1 MILLKNKLSSSKIIA
16 TLLVIFAI
24 YILGCGNAFA
34 IGITQSTEAINI
46 ITSLDGDKI
55 RFEMHFDGVSDA
67 LEIKDDSGIQ
77 LDNYDYSN
85 SFESFDYGAAGFSL
99 ESTNSNLI
107 SHILSDSSTLH
118 TLTFPANSIGDSV
131 TTNASP
137 ITIEFY
143 APARI
148 SSLDVTTLDSLKFDV
163 NVTTEAGTIVAAV
176 ANRGDF
182 ESIYFTESDYF
193 NISPYFL
200 SSGMLS
206 EASGE
211 ILAFTN
217 TFNAVNANNTL
228 GDAICD
234 KPYTMIFYTELPAT
248 SGNNYGS
255 KLFTGFVRDAMCYS
269 SGTNGPIIDLTT
281 GINTYQLNENDI
293 NGYNGY
299 IIIPFDD
306 TIACN
311 ITDYSGDDML
321 PYGIDFE
328 VVNQM
333 NEATNLKSSELN
345 FDAEIFDDK
354 LIVKI
359 KDEVLVDSKIISL
372 SIPAGTLKN
381 TSGYGNQAIDVLSN
395 FILADFSLVHEQF
408 VSGSLQQTIGN
419 INNVVSAMLNDT
431 GVWFNTYIA
440 SADFDASYLMDMTA
454 PTEDTD
460 TQITSPYTS
469 EFIPVTSSNTKF
481 TTTLANLAP
490 ETDYWWVTSTE
501 LSTFNSTYDVREGRI
516 YHFTTLAAPS
526 AMEMQSLD
534 YCTGDTS
541 AVAGDDSVY
550 VTFSQSLTSI
560 GGPSDYTL
568 YIDYNSDGTLDTTI
582 DPSDYSVIQDLQS
595 GMTDNQ
601 VRIIFGSEME
611 TALDSVVG
619 ARLKVEVNNLSGLVP
634 NLDANGTKYL
644 YVDIPGR
651 SADAVTLTLVEPSA
665 SYPIFDFDA
674 GTLDYTVPLL
684 ASQYDSMTNNGT
696 LNADLVDTSAQAIT
710 SGYINGRFNVTIT
723 AEEGHIH
730 KTYTATVTNDDYLI
744 NSITIAGETMTPFF
758 PNKYDYDIV
767 LPFGTVDLPTVTGT
781 LDPDIVASTEI
792 VKTVTGDLSTSAT
805 VTLETINLELNSAMH
820 SYTLN
825 FTVGA
830 ADSTSLTN
838 AEYMTGDTSLLSDDS
853 ILISFA
859 NDLTNIG
866 SASDYQI
873 TFDTNFNG
881 TFDASGDYVMST
893 SDYSIEQING
903 YQVKVTLL
911 SGAESHLEGMGEL
924 LVKVQAIN
932 PNNIEPNIVNQ
943 DTAIFDAPSRNVKL
957 GDMSLETPF
966 GEIAA
971 DLIDHN
977 DNIVEFYV
985 PSFMYDSITTGGD
998 STFLGYPDD
1007 SALGD
1012 SVTFPS
1018 VTSES
1023 TLTISSSEAYV
1034 DKTYS
1039 IIIFSADDYL
1049 TDITI
1054 DGTSLDG
1061 FNTFHDTYTITLAEG
1076 AQAPSVTG
1084 ILDSNS
1090 SKSVLTTSTSES
1102 TSSGTSISY
1111 TIKVMDGDAIS
1122 RTYTVCVTIP
1132 KETTPTQFLSAEYD
1146 SGNTGLVNGD
1156 DTIILTFNNPIVCP
1170 GSVSDYVIT
1179 LDKNSDG
1186 TDEVIL
1192 PESDYNVTLGQNNEI
1207 IIKFQGDAES
1217 RVETLYNAQ
1226 YFINIVKPTNLT
1238 PAIEDTMVQTATM
1251 PGRSILAKSFKLMFG
1266 DHTIKIEDFDSAS
1279 SYFSIPLAKGDL
1291 DTAILNG
1298 SLTGETLD
1306 PAASMEIPSV
1316 LNRESQVTVTAAEG
1330 HIQKIYGVYL
1340 YEDSSF
1346 PIAIISNGSTL
1357 TNFSPYVSEYNVV
1370 LPYGTTTVPSVSL
1383 NLPSSEMS
1391 DYLSIDTTPSGSL
1404 ATVYTVTLK
1413 VLEENYE
1420 HPLHTYVVKYTVD
1433 PTAPS
1438 SGDSSSSSGSSSSD
1452 NDDDKTTSSST
1463 SSSSDI
1469 ADSISSITSGSL
1481 TTATLDT
1488 SSSGTTSG
1496 TSSSGE
1502 TTADQVA
1509 TIINKIQTPAAA
1521 KTVLQ
1526 QLPSTLSQL
1535 SQVKETLG
1543 SDIDKSSFDNSMSD
1557 LVQSTEKLVNLVN
1570 QPAQS
1575 KALVNNVLKPIGDYY
1590 KTVDPKSL
1598 ASKQLMNNTIKLS
1611 NTVIAQAGTVNA
1623 SWDNVKIET
1632 GGRVD
1637 LTPSTNQILEAAKN
1651 AAQTEAELEKQL
1663 ADNMD
1668 SGLQNAIVSTVTL
1681 KMPDSLKDAAKTSA
1695 GLNTQT
1701 MAALKD
1707 NNIEKVNLDLGPV
1720 SFGIDEKFIE
1730 AQQNTSVSFNVD
1742 KGNSLTNDDKE
1753 KLPKNTSPVGAPV
1766 LNLSASQNQQTN
1778 DAFSHPVKVSFSL
1791 DYFDYNP
1798 KDADELI
1805 ISRWNE
1811 EADTWE
1817 SVGGAYDPV
1826 TNSISVRR
1834 IHLSKYTVLKSE
1846 KNYSNIEDSWAKN
1859 EIAALRGKGIIED
1872 DELFT
1877 ASDNLTR
1884 EEFAGWV
1891 TKAYGIDTSNLEADF
1906 SDLDK
1911 DSPYY
1916 SAIAAAYEQGIISGK
1931 EDGTFDPKGEIT
1943 KEEMAV
1949 MIASAMN
1956 KYDYTVDTESFE
1968 LAQYEEDLPTWAVNS
1983 VETVVEN
1990 GAVDESFFGSAGAVT
2005 KEEAAAILYQVYR

>member
-1 MILLKNKLSSSKIIA
+1 MLLLKNKLSSSKIIA
-16 TLLVIFAI
+16 SLLMIFAI

-34 IGITQSTEAINI
+34 VNITQSTEPINI
-46 ITSLDGDKI
+46 ITSLDGENI
-55 RFEMHFDGVSDA
+55 RFEMHFNGVSDI
-67 LEIKDDSGIQ
+67 LEIKDGSGIK
-77 LDNYDYSN
+77 LDNYDYSD
-85 SFESFDYGAAGFSL
+85 SFNGFDYGAAGFSL
-99 ESTNSNLI
+99 ESSKSDLI
-107 SHILSDSSTLH
+107 YHILSDSSTLH

-143 APARI
+143 TPARI
-148 SSLDVTTLDSLKFDV
+148 SLIELTTLDNLKFDV
-163 NVTTEAGTIVAAV
+163 DVTTEAGTIVAAV

-200 SSGMLS
+200 STNMLS
-206 EASGE
+206 ESSGE

-217 TFNAVNANNTL
+217 TFNAVNGNNTL

-234 KPYTMIFYTELPAT
+234 KPYTIIFYTELPAT
-248 SGNNYGS
+248 GGNDYGS

-269 SGTNGPIIDLTT
+269 SGTNGPIIDLTK
-281 GINTYQLNENDI
+281 GINTYQLNENDAD
-293 NGYNGY
+293 GYNGY

-306 TIACN
+306 TISCN
-311 ITDYSGDDML
+311 ITDYSNEDML

-328 VVNQM
+328 VVDQIS
-333 NEATNLKSSELN
+333 EATNLKSSELN
-345 FDAEIFDDK
+345 FDAEIFDDQ
-354 LIVKI
+354 LLVKI
-359 KDEVLVDSKIISL
+359 NDAVITDSKTISL

-381 TSGYGNQAIDVLSN
+381 SSGYGNQAIDILSE
-395 FILADFSLVHEQF
+395 FDFVQSQF
-408 VSGSLQQTIGN
+408 VSDSLQQTIAS
-419 INNVVSAMLNDT
+419 INNIVSAMLTDT
-431 GVWFNTYIA
+431 GVWFNTYIN
-440 SADFDASYLMDMTA
+440 STDFEAYYLMNMSA
-454 PTEDTD
+454 PIEDTD
-460 TQITSPYTS
+460 TQISSPYTT
-469 EFIPVTSSNTKF
+469 EFIPVSSSNTKF
-481 TTTLANLAP
+481 TTTLANLTP

-501 LSTFNSTYDVREGRI
+501 PSTFNPAYNVRKGRI
-516 YHFTTLAAPS
+516 YHFTTPAAPS
-526 AMEMQSLD
+526 AMEMKSLN
-534 YCTGDTS
+534 YHTGNAS
-541 AVAGDDSVY
+541 SVAGDDSVY
-550 VTFSQSLTSI
+550 VTFSQSLSDI
-560 GGPSDYTL
+560 GSSSDYTL
-568 YIDYNSDGTLDTTI
+568 YIDYDSDGTLDTTI
-582 DPSDYSVIQDLQS
+582 DPSDYTVIQDLQS
-595 GMTDNQ
+595 SMTDNQ

-619 ARLKVEVNNLSGLVP
+619 AQLKVEVNNLTALVP
-634 NLDANGTKYL
+634 NLDANETRYL

-651 SADAVTLTLVEPSA
+651 SADAKLLALVDS
-665 SYPIFDFDA
+665 SIKYPIFDFEA
-674 GTLDYTVPLL
+674 GTLDYDVPVL
-684 ASQYDSMTNNGT
+684 ASQYQSIGENGA
-696 LNADLVDTSAQAIT
+696 LEAVLVDESLEPVIS
-710 SGYINGRFNVTIT
+710 SGNGRFDLTVF
-723 AEEGHIH
+723 AEEGHIQ
-730 KTYTATVTNDDYLI
+730 KTYTATIQRDDYLI
-744 NSITIAGETMTPFF
+744 NKITIAGETMTPFF

-781 LDPDIVASTEI
+781 LDSDIIASTEI
-792 VKTVTGDLSTSAT
+792 VKTVTGDLSSSAT
-805 VTLETINLELNSAMH
+805 VTLETKDMETNSIVH
-820 SYTLN
+820 TYTLT
-825 FTVGA
+825 FTLGA
-830 ADSTSLTN
+830 VENTSLTT
-838 AEYMTGDTSLLSDDS
+838 AEYMTGNTALISDDS

-866 SASDYQI
+866 STSDYQI

-881 TFDASGDYVMST
+881 TFDASGDYIMST
-893 SDYSIEQING
+893 SDYSIEQVNG
-903 YQVKVTLL
+903 HQVKVKLL
-911 SGAESHLEGMGEL
+911 SSAESHLEGMDKL

-932 PNNIEPNIVNQ
+932 PNNIEPHIVNQ

-957 GDMSLETPF
+957 GNISLDTPY

-971 DLIDHN
+971 NLINHN
-977 DNIVEFYV
+977 DNIVEFHV
-985 PSFMYDSITTGGD
+985 PSFMYDSIITGGD

-1007 SALGD
+1007 SSLE
-1012 SVTFPS
+1012 SLVTFPS

-1039 IIIFSADDYL
+1039 ISILSKDDFL
-1049 TDITI
+1049 NDITI
-1054 DGTSLDG
+1054 DGRSIDG

-1076 AQAPSVTG
+1076 AQAPTVTG

-1090 SKSVLTTSTSES
+1090 NKSVLTTSTSAS
-1102 TSSGTSISY
+1102 TSSGTSITY

-1146 SGNTGLVNGD
+1146 SGNTGLVNGND
-1156 DTIILTFNNPIVCP
+1156 SIILTFNNPIVCP
-1170 GSVSDYVIT
+1170 GAVSDYVIT

-1192 PESDYNVTLGQNNEI
+1192 PESDYDVTLGQNNEI
-1207 IIKFQGDAES
+1207 IIKFKNGAETK
-1217 RVETLYNAQ
+1217 VENLYNAQ
-1226 YFINIVKPTNLT
+1226 YFVNIVKPTNLT
-1238 PAIEDTMVQTATM
+1238 PAIEGTMVQTATM
-1251 PGRSILAKSFKLMFG
+1251 PGRSPLAKSFKFEYAG
-1266 DHTIKIEDFDSAS
+1266 NIIKIDDFDPIDNYISV
-1279 SYFSIPLAKGDL
+1279 PLKKGDL
-1291 DTAILNG
+1291 DTAVLKG
-1298 SLTGETLD
+1298 VLTGETLD
-1306 PAASMEIPSV
+1306 PNASMVIPSV
-1316 LNRESQVTVTAAEG
+1316 LSTESQVTVTAAEG
-1330 HIQKIYGVYL
+1330 HIQKTYSLSL
-1340 YEDSSF
+1340 YEDSSL
-1346 PIAIISNGSTL
+1346 PTAIISNGSAL
-1357 TNFSPYVSEYNVV
+1357 TSFSPYVTEYNVV
-1370 LPYGTTTVPSVSL
+1370 LPYGTTAVPSVSL
-1383 NLPSSEMS
+1383 SLPNSEMS
-1391 DYLSIDTTPSGSL
+1391 HYFSIDTTTSGSL

-1413 VLEENYE
+1413 VLEENYDK
-1420 HPLHTYVVKYTVD
+1420 PLHTYVVKYTVD
-1433 PTAPS
+1433 TTAPS
-1438 SGDSSSSSGSSSSD
+1438 SGGSSSSSDSDKDDD
-1452 NDDDKTTSSST
+1452 NDKTS

-1481 TTATLDT
+1481 TNTIL
-1488 SSSGTTSG
+1488 GTDTSG
-1496 TSSSGE
+1496 TNNGLSSSSDSA
-1502 TTADQVA
+1502 ADQVTA
-1509 TIINKIQTPAAA
+1509 IMNRVQTPAAA

-1526 QLPSTLSQL
+1526 QLPSTLTQL
-1535 SQVKETLG
+1535 SQVKENLDT
-1543 SDIDKSSFDNSMSD
+1543 DIDKASFDDNMSD

-1575 KALVNNVLKPIGDYY
+1575 KALINKVLKPIGDYY

-1598 ASKQLMNNTIKLS
+1598 ASKKLMNNTIKLS
-1611 NTVIAQAGTVNA
+1611 NTVIAQAGTVNT
-1623 SWDNVKIET
+1623 SWDNVKIEA

-1637 LTPSTNQILEAAKN
+1637 LTPSTNQILQAAKN

-1681 KMPDSLKDAAKTSA
+1681 KMPDSLKEATKTSA
-1695 GLNTQT
+1695 GLSTQT

-1720 SFGIDEKFIE
+1720 SFGIDEKFID
-1730 AQQNTSVSFNVD
+1730 AQQNTSVSFKVD
-1742 KGNSLTNDDKE
+1742 KSNSLTDDDKG

-1766 LNLSASQNQQTN
+1766 LNLSANQDQQAN
-1778 DAFSHPVKVSFSL
+1778 DAFRHPIKVSFSL

-1798 KDADELI
+1798 TNADELI

-1817 SVGGAYDPV
+1817 SVGGVYDPV
-1826 TNSISVRR
+1826 TNTISVRR

-1872 DELFT
+1872 DDLFT

-1891 TKAYGIDTSNLEADF
+1891 TKAYGLDTSNLEADF

-1931 EDGTFDPKGEIT
+1931 ADGTFDPKGEIT